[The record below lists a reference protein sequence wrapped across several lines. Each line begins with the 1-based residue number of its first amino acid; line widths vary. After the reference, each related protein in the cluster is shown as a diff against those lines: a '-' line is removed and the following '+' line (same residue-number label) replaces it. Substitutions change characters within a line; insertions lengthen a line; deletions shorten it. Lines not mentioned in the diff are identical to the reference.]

1 MADATATTILGIDIG
16 GSGIKGAPVD
26 TGTGTLVSERFRL
39 ETPQPATPD
48 AVIET
53 VAKVAKQFDWRGSI
67 GVGFPAAIMHGVV
80 STASNIDKSWIGK
93 NAEEGIRNETGAPK
107 VVVRNDADVAGI
119 AEMRFGAGKDQK
131 GLVLMI
137 TLGTGIGTA
146 LFIDGILVPNT
157 ELGHI
162 ELRGRNA
169 EEYAAES
176 ARERDDL
183 SWEKWAKRVDR
194 YLDAMQR
201 LFWPDLIIVGGG
213 VSKQHEKFFPLLTT
227 GERVPIVPATL
238 RNEAGIVGAALAAL

>member
-1 MADATATTILGIDIG
+1 MAETTAGTILGIDIG

-26 TGTGTLVSERFRL
+26 VRTGTLVSERHRI
-39 ETPQPATPD
+39 ETPQPATPE

-53 VAKVAKQFDWRGSI
+53 VAQVARHFDWKGPI
-67 GVGFPAAIMHGVV
+67 GVGFPAAIQHGIVR
-80 STASNIDKSWIGK
+80 TASNIDKSWIGK
-93 NAEEGIRNETGAPK
+93 NAAEGIQKATGAPK

-119 AEMRFGAGKDQK
+119 GEMLFGAGKDVK

-146 LFIDGILVPNT
+146 LFIDGELVPNT

-176 ARERDDL
+176 AREREDL

-227 GERVPIVPATL
+227 GERVRIVPATL